1 MAKFSSLEMAPA
13 LTAHQHIQIK
23 NTLFGLSQKAI
34 YTPTGSPLRI
44 VKRDYMPEAA
54 SKLERLLDT
63 PDAKLAEV
71 AASLHLT
78 PTPVGNVRIEACL
91 SRDGEFAAVQLLRFA
106 DYLYRPV
113 TEPRFCEGEAAH
125 AIETF
130 LNS

>member
-1 MAKFSSLEMAPA
+1 MAKFSSLEMASA

-34 YTPTGSPLRI
+34 NTPTGSPLRI

-91 SRDGEFAAVQLLRFA
+91 SRNGEFAPCNCCVSPTTFIAPLPSHGFA
-106 DYLYRPV
+106 RGRRHTL
-113 TEPRFCEGEAAH
+113 
-125 AIETF
+125 
-130 LNS
+130 